1 MLGLK
6 KHETIKKKKDGN
18 TSISEGWARVAMCVA
33 NVETITPFINI
44 QSASVPQINLK
55 KKLK

>member
-6 KHETIKKKKDGN
+6 KHEKIKKDGN
-18 TSISEGWARVAMCVA
+18 TSISEGWTGVAMCVA
-33 NVETITPFINI
+33 NVDTIKLFINI
-44 QSASVPQINLK
+44 QSASVPQINLN